1 MLNATAASRCFVF
14 FVRFKS
20 FCSPSS
26 TRQQRLGRDKFLG
39 HILDQFLL
47 QKTLG
52 LHRSGLGLDGNPA
65 PVCEM
70 CSVGEASAVTTIAI
84 AVSVSISVS
93 AASASTSARVL
104 CIVARRVG
112 VVVAPKGEPIRRW

>member
-70 CSVGEASAVTTIAI
+70 CSVGKASAVTTIAI
-84 AVSVSISVS
+84 AVSVS
-93 AASASTSARVL
+93 AASTSTSARVL